1 MKGKREMKIDAITKQ
16 RIVMVLDIFGWEQ
29 DGNGL
34 TFINVAG
41 DGTRKTFKNWDD
53 ALIFA
58 NSTTKTDW
66 VK

>member
-1 MKGKREMKIDAITKQ
+1 MKIEIDAITKQ

-41 DGTRKTFKNWDD
+41 DGTRKTFKNWND

-58 NSTTKTDW
+58 NSTAKASW
-66 VK
+66 IK

>member
-1 MKGKREMKIDAITKQ
+1 MKIDAITRE
-16 RIVMVLDIFGWEQ
+16 RIVMILDIFGWEQ
-29 DGNGL
+29 DGNSL

-41 DGTRKTFKNWDD
+41 DGTRKTFKNWND

-58 NSTTKTDW
+58 NSTAKTAW